1 MNWEAIGAV
10 SETIGA
16 AGVIATLLYLSLQ
29 VRASTRASSVESKLV
44 SAGFQIDFFKSL
56 VQGPE
61 LQEILLRGRKDPTS
75 LSAEEYYRFSNLV
88 HIAFSSF
95 SAAHFQF
102 RQGAV
107 SESDFFENL
116 VTIRYFIYSAG
127 GLQWWEKIGK
137 YMFGPEFLLSL
148 KQRYKLPGPPN
159 KPG

>member
-1 MNWEAIGAV
+1 MNWEAIGAI

-29 VRASTRASSVESKLV
+29 IRAATRASAVESKLV
-44 SAGFQIDFFKSL
+44 SAGFQIDFIKSL
-56 VQGPE
+56 VQYPE
-61 LQEILLRGRKDPTS
+61 LQDVMLRGRRDPAS
-75 LSAEEYYRFSNLV
+75 LSLEEHYRFSNLL

-116 VTIRYFIYSAG
+116 ITIRYFIESAG
-127 GLQWWEKIGK
+127 GQQWWEKYGRK
-137 YMFGPEFLLSL
+137 LYGPEFVAVIEAEIKVARSA
-148 KQRYKLPGPPN
+148 
-159 KPG
+159 

>member
-1 MNWEAIGAV
+1 MNWETIGAI

-29 VRASTRASSVESKLV
+29 VRASTRVSAVESKLV
-44 SAGFQIDFFKSL
+44 SASFQIDFLKSL
-56 VQGPE
+56 VQDPE
-61 LQEILLRGRKDPTS
+61 LQEILLRGRKNPTS
-75 LSAEEYYRFSNLV
+75 LSVEEYYRFSNLV
-88 HIAFSSF
+88 HIAFGSF

-116 VTIRYFIYSAG
+116 ITIRYFLYSAG

-137 YMFGPEFLLSL
+137 YMFGPDFVAVIEAEIKIARSA
-148 KQRYKLPGPPN
+148 
-159 KPG
+159 

>member
-1 MNWEAIGAV
+1 MNWEAIGAI

-16 AGVIATLLYLSLQ
+16 AGVIAMLLFLSLQ
-29 VRASTRASSVESKLV
+29 VRASTRVSAVESKLV
-44 SAGFQIDFFKSL
+44 SASFQIDFLRSL
-56 VQGPE
+56 IQDPE

-75 LSAEEYYRFSNLV
+75 LSVEEYYRFSNLV
-88 HIAFSSF
+88 HIAFGSF

-116 VTIRYFIYSAG
+116 ITIRYFLYSAG

-137 YMFGPEFLLSL
+137 YMFGPDFVAVIEAEIKIARSA
-148 KQRYKLPGPPN
+148 
-159 KPG
+159 